1 MGSRRGSSVAQLLMA
16 VVGAVSLAGCPFIE
30 DAGYVEI
37 KLAPAEAATALY
49 LNSRRLKR
57 LNKGTAVL
65 RENVGTAELATEG
78 NEGRLIV
85 LCDIEVRKDRITA
98 VTISVLDRP
107 PRCQCQNSISNT
119 DAARVRPYCVG

>member
-16 VVGAVSLAGCPFIE
+16 VVGAVSLAGCPSE

-37 KLAPAEAATALY
+37 KLAPAETATALY
-49 LNSRRLKR
+49 LNSRKLKR
-57 LNKGTAVL
+57 LTKGTAVL

-78 NEGRLIV
+78 NDGRLIV

>member
-1 MGSRRGSSVAQLLMA
+1 MA
-16 VVGAVSLAGCPFIE
+16 VVGAVSLEGCPSE

-37 KLAPAEAATALY
+37 KLAPAETATALY
-49 LNSRRLKR
+49 LNSRKLKR
-57 LNKGTAVL
+57 LTKGTAVL
-65 RENVGTAELATEG
+65 RANVGTAELATEG
-78 NEGRLIV
+78 NDGRLIV

>member
-16 VVGAVSLAGCPFIE
+16 VVGAVSLAGCPSE

-37 KLAPAEAATALY
+37 KLAPAETATALY
-49 LNSRRLKR
+49 LNSRRLNR
-57 LNKGTAVL
+57 LKKGTAVL

-78 NEGRLIV
+78 NDGRLIV

>member
-1 MGSRRGSSVAQLLMA
+1 MA
-16 VVGAVSLAGCPFIE
+16 VVGAVSLAGCPSE

-37 KLAPAEAATALY
+37 KLAPAETATALY
-49 LNSRRLKR
+49 LNSRKLKR
-57 LNKGTAVL
+57 LTKGTAVL
-65 RENVGTAELATEG
+65 REKVGTAELATEG
-78 NEGRLIV
+78 NDGRLIV

-107 PRCQCQNSISNT
+107 PRCKCQNSISNT

>member
-16 VVGAVSLAGCPFIE
+16 VVGAVSLAGCPSE

-37 KLAPAEAATALY
+37 KLAPAETATALY

-57 LNKGTAVL
+57 LTKGTAVL

-78 NEGRLIV
+78 NDGRLIV

>member
-1 MGSRRGSSVAQLLMA
+1 MGSRRGLSVAQLLMA
-16 VVGAVSLAGCPFIE
+16 VVGAVSLAGCPSE

-37 KLAPAEAATALY
+37 KLAPAETATALY
-49 LNSRRLKR
+49 LNSRKLKR
-57 LNKGTAVL
+57 LKKGTAVL

-78 NEGRLIV
+78 HDGRLIV

-119 DAARVRPYCVG
+119 DATGVRPYCVG

>member
-16 VVGAVSLAGCPFIE
+16 VVGAVSLAGCPSE

-37 KLAPAEAATALY
+37 KLAPAETATALY
-49 LNSRRLKR
+49 LNSRKLKR
-57 LNKGTAVL
+57 LKKGTAVL
-65 RENVGTAELATEG
+65 RENVGIAELATEG
-78 NEGRLIV
+78 NDGRLIV

>member
-1 MGSRRGSSVAQLLMA
+1 MA
-16 VVGAVSLAGCPFIE
+16 VVGAVSLAGCPSE

-37 KLAPAEAATALY
+37 KLAPAETATALY
-49 LNSRRLKR
+49 LNSRRLNR
-57 LNKGTAVL
+57 LKKGTAVL

-78 NEGRLIV
+78 NDGRLIV